1 MNAIVLKF
9 GGSSFLRPDDY
20 RRVAAHIASR
30 AGAGARKV
38 VVVVSAMSGT
48 TGNLKAI
55 MLDVNERASAASLDA
70 ALATGEM
77 LSACLLEA
85 AISRLGIA
93 VTSLNGYSL
102 GVRTNSDFGRATIES
117 TDPAPLLAA
126 LQQNDVVIAAGGQA
140 IDRAGRLTM
149 LGRNSSDLTAIVIAS
164 VLGLWA
170 CEIYSDVPGV
180 YTADPYLV
188 PEARLIPEIAFRT
201 IAQMSRHGAKV
212 LHHRAVDYAEC
223 HGIAIVCKS
232 LTSSGDIAGT
242 VVAGKGSSRSVTVAR
257 DAVLLSYASITEHN
271 NIRTHLDQHDISA
284 IPVEENG
291 KAGICV
297 VGDADFAMRLIAAAE
312 PGPVSTKSVT
322 LVAEFDPP
330 DLRIHITPDY
340 ERAVSLARQCHKR
353 MYPEPVG
360 EALAPMGG
368 KKRSA
373 YSSLLTQANRQAS
386 GRSA

>member
-9 GGSSFLRPDDY
+9 GGSSFLHPDDY
-20 RRVAAHIASR
+20 REVAAHIAGR
-30 AGAGARKV
+30 VGAGVKKV

-48 TGNLKAI
+48 TGNLKTV
-55 MLDVNERASAASLDA
+55 MLDINERASAASLDA

-93 VTSLNGYSL
+93 ATSLNGYSL
-102 GVRTNSDFGRATIES
+102 GVRTNSGFGRATIES
-117 TDPAPLLAA
+117 TDPGPLLAA
-126 LQQNDVVIAAGGQA
+126 LQRNDVVIAAGGQA

-164 VLGLWA
+164 MLGLWS

-188 PEARLIPEIAFRT
+188 PEARMIPEIAFRT
-201 IAQMSRHGAKV
+201 VAQMSRHGAKV
-212 LHHRAVDYAEC
+212 LHHRAVDYAES
-223 HGIAIVCKS
+223 HGVAIACKS
-232 LTSSGDIAGT
+232 LTGSGDISGT
-242 VVAGKGSSRSVTVAR
+242 IVASKGSARSVTVAR
-257 DAVLLSYASITEHN
+257 DALLLSYASITECDS
-271 NIRTHLDQHDISA
+271 IRTHLDRHDISA
-284 IPVEENG
+284 IPVEEHG

-297 VGDADFAMRLIAAAE
+297 VGDADFAMRVIAAAE
-312 PGPVSTKSVT
+312 PCPVATGSSCLVT
-322 LVAEFDPP
+322 EFDPP
-330 DLRIHITPDY
+330 DLRIHIAPDY

-360 EALAPMGG
+360 EVLAPMGG

-386 GRSA
+386 GRSV